1 MKALP
6 TKKGI
11 SEWGGVRHG
20 EIVWE
25 YAFYS
30 FCFFFFFVE
39 LGHSFINLSEGFQEP
54 KEVENFKCSF
64 SSHCVGSTIESQ
76 RKQDCF
82 SQHHTSANGHGFAT
96 RQVPP
101 RFQPAISCIYQG
113 PFASYLEGFPCKDN
127 YNLHSFPNILIY
139 F

>member
-30 FCFFFFFVE
+30 FWFFFLVE
-39 LGHSFINLSEGFQEP
+39 LGHSFVNLSEGFQEP
-54 KEVENFKCSF
+54 KRWRISNAV
-64 SSHCVGSTIESQ
+64 
-76 RKQDCF
+76 
-82 SQHHTSANGHGFAT
+82 SA
-96 RQVPP
+96 
-101 RFQPAISCIYQG
+101 
-113 PFASYLEGFPCKDN
+113 
-127 YNLHSFPNILIY
+127 LIV
-139 F
+139 

>member
-1 MKALP
+1 MVKLS
-6 TKKGI
+6 GNMLSI
-11 SEWGGVRHG
+11 LSG
-20 EIVWE
+20 
-25 YAFYS
+25 
-30 FCFFFFFVE
+30 FFFLVE
-39 LGHSFINLSEGFQEP
+39 LGHSFVNLSEGFQEP

-101 RFQPAISCIYQG
+101 PTPACYFLHLSR
-113 PFASYLEGFPCKDN
+113 PLCK
-127 YNLHSFPNILIY
+127 LLGGLSLQR
-139 F
+139 